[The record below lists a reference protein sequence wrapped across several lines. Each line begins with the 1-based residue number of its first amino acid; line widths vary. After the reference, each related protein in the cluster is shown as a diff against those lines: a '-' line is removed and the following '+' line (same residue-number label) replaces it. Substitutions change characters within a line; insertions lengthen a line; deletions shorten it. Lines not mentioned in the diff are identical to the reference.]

1 MIPYKYI
8 AIEGNIGAGKS
19 TLANFLNKYFGGKIL
34 MEQFEENASLK
45 EFYKNPSF
53 ALNTEIQF
61 VLDRSLQLT
70 NFHKQNHELIIA
82 DYIPQKSLIFA
93 RNNLSKKDFLLYEPI
108 AKRLLMQHPQP
119 DLIIY
124 LNRTTSELM
133 ENIKRRG
140 RDYELSMG
148 EDYLEGIHSGYEKY
162 LFAMC
167 NCPIVEIN
175 AREIDLKKPEQLAAA
190 FQRIIGA
197 DYAPT
202 RRKVDLKTLVNFSK
216 VNTDV

>member
-1 MIPYKYI
+1 MKPYKYI

-19 TLANFLNKYFGGKIL
+19 TLATFLNKYFGGKLL

-53 ALNTEIQF
+53 AINTEIQF
-61 VLDRSLQLT
+61 VLDRSLQLS
-70 NFHKQNHELIIA
+70 NFHKIEHDLIIS

-108 AKRLLMQHPQP
+108 AKRLLLQHPQP

-124 LNRTTSELM
+124 LNRTTSELL
-133 ENIKRRG
+133 ENIKNRG

-162 LFAMC
+162 LFEMC
-167 NCPIVEIN
+167 NCPIIEIN
-175 AREIDLKKPEQLAAA
+175 AREIDLRKPAQLASA

-197 DYAPT
+197 EYAST
-202 RRKVDLKTLVNFSK
+202 RRKVDLKTLVNFSYI
-216 VNTDV
+216 

>member
-1 MIPYKYI
+1 LKPYKYI

-19 TLANFLNKYFGGKIL
+19 TLATFLHKYFGGKLL

-53 ALNTEIQF
+53 AINTEIQF
-61 VLDRSLQLT
+61 VLDRSLQLS
-70 NFHKQNHELIIA
+70 NFHKNEHDLIIS

-93 RNNLSKKDFLLYEPI
+93 RNNLSKKDFSLYEPI
-108 AKRLLMQHPQP
+108 AKRLLLQHPQP

-124 LNRTTSELM
+124 LNRTTAELL
-133 ENIKRRG
+133 ENIKNRG

-162 LFAMC
+162 LFEMC
-167 NCPIVEIN
+167 NCPIIEIN
-175 AREIDLKKPEQLAAA
+175 AREIDLRKPSQLASA

-197 DYAPT
+197 EYAST
-202 RRKVDLKTLVNFSK
+202 RRKVDLKTLVNFSFSK
-216 VNTDV
+216 EDV

>member
-19 TLANFLNKYFGGKIL
+19 TLATFLNKYFGGKIL

-53 ALNTEIQF
+53 AINTEIQF

-70 NFHKQNHELIIA
+70 NFHKQNRELIIS

-124 LNRTTSELM
+124 LNRTTSELL

-148 EDYLEGIHSGYEKY
+148 EDYLEGIHAGYEKY
-162 LFAMC
+162 LFEMC

-175 AREIDLKKPEQLAAA
+175 AREIDLKKPEQLASA

-197 DYAPT
+197 EYAPT
-202 RRKVDLKTLVNFSK
+202 RRKVDLKTLVDFSRIK
-216 VNTDV
+216 TDV